1 MAAGK
6 EIQELTIDPVLKES
20 FSIEQLNGRQFATG
34 QFYRPDHN
42 QVLFVTKGTG
52 TVIIDEVSIPVAD
65 NSLLLI
71 SKGQV
76 YTFGKNAITGYLLR
90 FGDCFWQRTP
100 ASANNCKAVLFDNG
114 MVERRFPLNTAG
126 HQALD
131 HLFDATL
138 KEFSGADYANKPDV
152 LAAYLKIIIIKIANI
167 YALLQEDTGSYD
179 SKLYQDFITLV
190 REECSQVHDVASF
203 ARKLGVSSR
212 KLSEISR
219 RFGKGAKEII
229 NGQLIA
235 EAKRS
240 LQFSSLSIK
249 EIAGNLNFA
258 TPYQFSNFFKK
269 YTSLSPI
276 EYRRQFVKIGI

>member
-1 MAAGK
+1 MAGN
-6 EIQELTIDPVLKES
+6 EIQELGIDPVLKDA
-20 FSIEQLNGRQFATG
+20 FSIERLQERRFVAAQP
-34 QFYRPDHN
+34 YRPDHN
-42 QVLFVTKGTG
+42 QLLFVETGAG
-52 TVIIDEVSIPVAD
+52 TVLIDGIDISFAA

-76 YTFGKNAITGYLLR
+76 YQFGENAVTGYLLQ

-114 MVERRFPLNTAG
+114 MVERRFPLNAA
-126 HQALD
+126 HQQALD
-131 HLFDATL
+131 HLFATML
-138 KEFSGADYANKPDV
+138 EEFTGPDYANKPDV

-179 SKLYQDFITLV
+179 NKLYQDFVTLV
-190 REECSQVHDVASF
+190 REECSQVHDVATF

-219 RFGKGAKEII
+219 RFGKGAKEVI

-235 EAKRS
+235 EAKRL
-240 LQFSSLSIK
+240 LQFSSQSVK
-249 EIAGNLNFA
+249 EISGNLHFA

-269 YTSLSPI
+269 YTQLSPI